1 MARMPP
7 RKVVQQHLRSA
18 ELLLWTVAKMKIW
31 GNRSHFHSP
40 LQCSNTRA
48 GNCQKSQPCLAS
60 AKHSWKALLKAQFL
74 VLYLAQ
80 KTCYTNWFSSWR
92 FFIWNVALAISC
104 STTNEKFYSSSTI
117 SESTCFVL
125 RSSVNRKVSL
135 ATYYFPILICQD
147 DAGTLFTNS
156 ISGKCT
162 ALYLWSKKAT
172 IGEGNFSTNKSNWRK
187 SFPLS
192 RNWCLK
198 KVLVKTSGEN
208 E

>member
-1 MARMPP
+1 MISSIKLATSACKLHCKDFLE
-7 RKVVQQHLRSA
+7 RKRRS
-18 ELLLWTVAKMKIW
+18 I
-31 GNRSHFHSP
+31 S
-40 LQCSNTRA
+40 
-48 GNCQKSQPCLAS
+48 
-60 AKHSWKALLKAQFL
+60 LKKLGYVFL
-74 VLYLAQ
+74 Y
-80 KTCYTNWFSSWR
+80 
-92 FFIWNVALAISC
+92 IWNVALAISC
-104 STTNEKFYSSSTI
+104 STTNEKFYSIT
-117 SESTCFVL
+117 ESTCLDL
-125 RSSVNRKVSL
+125 RSSVNRKVSSWQPN
-135 ATYYFPILICQD
+135 YFPILICQD

-162 ALYLWSKKAT
+162 AFYLWSKKAT